1 MDVMHFRVLHF
12 DGRVEELTA
21 ESPNVLVGTGSHC
34 EIRLP
39 IGQGR
44 VEHVLVQ
51 ATPAGL
57 RASAR
62 AFDPPPTIDGVE
74 FTQAP
79 LPPDAEI
86 SIGKTRIR
94 AAILSDVGT
103 DVPMAGARGTRATR
117 LYAYVVFGLAACLLM
132 VMARGKAKPALAEPA
147 RVPGLWGA
155 PADTCPQSTADEAL
169 ATARARIDLAGA
181 RRERSPFHPE
191 DGVAAVALYQVAA
204 ACFRAAGNLDE
215 ANDTSAEARDIARA
229 LGEDFREHRVRLQ
242 RAMAQKEWARA
253 EHEAQVLSTFLA
265 NAPGEY
271 ADWLAAL
278 RRTLVLQSSAK
289 GKS

>member
-1 MDVMHFRVLHF
+1 MDVLHFRILHF

-39 IGQGR
+39 IGQGS

-57 RASAR
+57 RARAR

-79 LPPDAEI
+79 VPPDGEI
-86 SIGKTRIR
+86 VIGKTRIR
-94 AAILSDVGT
+94 VSTLSDVEADLPT
-103 DVPMAGARGTRATR
+103 AGGKGPRNPR
-117 LYAYVVFGLAACLLM
+117 LYAYVVFGVAACLLM
-132 VMARGKAKPALAEPA
+132 VVAKRRGKASLAEPA
-147 RVPGLWGA
+147 KVPGLWGA
-155 PADTCPQSTADEAL
+155 PAGACPQSTPDEAL
-169 ATARARIDLAGA
+169 ATARARVDLA
-181 RRERSPFHPE
+181 RSKRERSPFHPE
-191 DGVAAVALYQVAA
+191 DGVAAVPLYQVAA
-204 ACFRAAGNLDE
+204 ACFRAAGD
-215 ANDTSAEARDIARA
+215 ADDADDASAEAGAIERA

-242 RAMAQKEWARA
+242 RAMAQKEWPRA

-278 RRTLVLQSSAK
+278 RRKLLLQNSEK